1 MTVHKV
7 GVVSGHTR
15 AAVSVVCGDFNRTS
29 GGLNIRML
37 CQDRAPYTRAGG
49 DSGSPV
55 FFPRSTFGE
64 VDIVGI
70 HWGGDFDGIGNPGIF
85 SPWDGIV
92 TDLGLI
98 APAAP

>member
-1 MTVHKV
+1 
-7 GVVSGHTR
+7 
-15 AAVSVVCGDFNRTS
+15 
-29 GGLNIRML
+29 ML
-37 CQDRAPYTRAGG
+37 CQDRAPYIRSGG

-55 FFPRSTFGE
+55 FFLRATFGD

-70 HWGGDFDGIGNPGIF
+70 HWGGDFDGTGNPGIY